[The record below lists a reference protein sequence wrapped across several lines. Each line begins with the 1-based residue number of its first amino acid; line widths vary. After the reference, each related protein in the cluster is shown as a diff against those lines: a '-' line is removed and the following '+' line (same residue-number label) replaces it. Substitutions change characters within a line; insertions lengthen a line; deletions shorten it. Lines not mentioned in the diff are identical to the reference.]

1 MNIDITNA
9 YANNL
14 KNISLS
20 IPLDCITGLTGVSGS
35 GKSSL
40 LKNTLAAYGA
50 LNFSRLK
57 TKTVQNFLVVEDIVD
72 VDEIKNLPQTLF
84 IDIVNHVTNTASTL
98 STISGIHDLL
108 REIFTHAATTYCRYC
123 GSEIQN
129 IFFQNFSK
137 NVEYISID
145 VFYNKDYNEKLAL
158 AASLGKVIKEIFYDK
173 TGSLAKTSRSRA
185 FATILVATAA
195 LSEQRFRE
203 LSRLLDATILA
214 KVQNIDE
221 PIDPLLQVSCPTCR
235 HISPRLNKSRFSF
248 NVNYD
253 EGGGKCTCCHGAG
266 KIVKIDPN
274 LLIADEDRPIL
285 QGGIHF
291 VGETGIK
298 YTTVTEV
305 FISAFCAQHG
315 IDTNAPVGGLTQDK
329 LDMLLQGAAND
340 VHFHDRVGGKKTL
353 PFEGVANYLIANSSK
368 KGPQKALSPFISKIP
383 CTHCENTRIDPSID
397 SFRLQG
403 VVLRDLLKMSLHE
416 LQNWVREFLEKDE
429 AKVISNYLR
438 KLEGR
443 LSSYEKVSCSH
454 LRLNRSSATLSGGEL
469 QRIRLCSIFN
479 SNIRNICYLLDEP
492 SSGLHYQDIDKISLL
507 FQEIRDKGN
516 TLIFVE
522 HNKKLLTSCDYIVE
536 LGAGSGSEGG
546 EVVLADYSQNINSYQ
561 TLTARYLSGN
571 MTLASTDQQVQFA
584 DTMSF
589 TNISYNNLKNVSV
602 EIPYNA
608 FTVVC
613 GISGSGKS
621 SFIKTVF
628 NNVQQNSAAYG
639 FRDVFFLKQ
648 RGIQTNKATNV
659 GMLLK
664 IMDPIAKF
672 YETQTGINRK
682 YFLPSTK
689 TGMCQYCKGTGFLMD
704 SAISHSDICP
714 HCEGRCYDPA
724 TLDHRLNGLNIHDI
738 LNIPLSKLSEVLP
751 DAETAKTSNIC
762 TRLGIGYLTLER
774 KTKSLSK
781 GEYQRVLIAR
791 YLTRNEK
798 NTLCLLDEPSK
809 GLHPDDIE
817 KMMEVIHQ
825 FTSKNNTIIAVEH
838 NPAVIYRSDYAVEFG
853 PGSGDQGGEVVYS
866 GRPNHISGTSTAQ
879 AVFEVHGQCKFP
891 SQTRKSAKNSNFSIN
906 REGIQTNFRQYSIN
920 NVSHNSD
927 DILKACKKTEGIFL
941 DAAIPNRTAL
951 FDKASED
958 SFDLNVPLM
967 FLIDFANE
975 KIRTETSVYNALNIS
990 TPIIKGFTCPS
1001 QQKSKLLSSVF
1012 NDKSAI
1018 GKCLRCRGKGEH
1030 FSLPH
1035 QLFMDGADLS
1045 RSCIRFLANSTNF
1058 KKVKKVLKKIT
1069 GLDIGK
1075 PLSQM
1080 TNEERL
1086 LFLYGHDALLK
1097 MDDNTYEE
1105 WKGLIENAVF
1115 NYKYYPDPQKNSL
1128 LTEQKVKIGCL
1139 FCKGKLLERK
1149 YADYTFCG
1157 LTFSEWLT
1165 RPAREIMHSLSHGPE
1180 SRFKDDILNKMDLLH
1195 QLCTEDIRLIDSVG
1209 KFSSSTQGLLKLLS
1223 LFVNNI
1229 YGTVIVIKNTMIL
1242 SSIQN
1247 EMIQKISKTWSES
1260 NTIVQIH

>member
-1 MNIDITNA
+1 MNINITNA

-14 KNISLS
+14 KNISLT
-20 IPLDCITGLTGVSGS
+20 IPHNCITGLTGVSGS

-40 LKNTLAAYGA
+40 LKNILAAFGA

-108 REIFTHAATTYCRYC
+108 RETFTHAATTYCRYC
-123 GSEIQN
+123 GSEIQDN
-129 IFFQNFSK
+129 FFQNFSK

-145 VFYNKDYNEKLAL
+145 VVYDKDYNEKLAL
-158 AASLGKVIKEIFYDK
+158 AASLGKVLKEIFYDK

-203 LSRLLDATILA
+203 LIRLLDATILA

-221 PIDPLLQVSCPTCR
+221 PIDPLVQVFCPTCHR
-235 HISPRLNKSRFSF
+235 ISPRLNKSRFSF
-248 NVNYD
+248 NVNYN
-253 EGGGKCTCCHGAG
+253 EGGGKCNYCNGVG
-266 KIVKIDPN
+266 KIVTIDLN
-274 LLIADEDRPIL
+274 LLIADKNRSIL

-298 YTTVTEV
+298 YTTVTAV
-305 FISAFCAQHG
+305 FISAFCAEHG
-315 IDTNAPVGGLTQDK
+315 IDTNAPVGSLTQDK
-329 LDMLLQGAAND
+329 LDLLLQGSTNN
-340 VHFHDRVGGKKTL
+340 VHFRDRVGGKKVL

-368 KGPQKALSPFISKIP
+368 KAPQKALSHFISEIP

-397 SFRLQG
+397 SFRLHG

-416 LQNWVREFLEKDE
+416 LQNWVRKFLEKDE
-429 AKVISNYLR
+429 SKFVSNYLR

-492 SSGLHYQDIDKISLL
+492 SSGLHYQDIDKISHL

-516 TLIFVE
+516 TIIFVE

-546 EVVLADYSQNINSYQ
+546 EVVLADYSQTINSYQ
-561 TLTARYLSGN
+561 TPTARYLSGN
-571 MTLASTDQQVQFA
+571 ISPASTGQQIQFA
-584 DTMSF
+584 NTISF
-589 TNISYNNLKNVSV
+589 TDISCNNLKNVSV

-628 NNVQQNSAAYG
+628 NNVQQNLAEYG
-639 FRDVFFLKQ
+639 FRDVFYLKQ
-648 RGIQTNKATNV
+648 RGIQTSKNTNV
-659 GMLLK
+659 GGLLK
-664 IMDPIAKF
+664 IMDPIAGF
-672 YETQTGINRK
+672 YEKQTGINKK
-682 YFLPSTK
+682 YFLPFTK
-689 TGMCQYCKGTGFLMD
+689 IGMCQHCKGTGFLMG
-704 SAISHSDICP
+704 SAIAHSDICP
-714 HCEGRCYDPA
+714 HCEGRCYDTT
-724 TLDHRLNGLNIHDI
+724 TLGYHYNELNIHDI
-738 LNIPLSKLSEVLP
+738 LRIPLSKLSKVLP
-751 DAETAKTSNIC
+751 HAETANISNIC
-762 TRLGIGYLTLER
+762 TRLGIGYLTLAR
-774 KTKSLSK
+774 KAKSLSK

-809 GLHPDDIE
+809 GLHPDDIK
-817 KMMEVIHQ
+817 KMMEVINQ
-825 FTSKNNTIIAVEH
+825 FTSKKNTIIAVEH
-838 NPAVIYRSDYAVEFG
+838 NPTVIYRSDYVVEIG
-853 PGSGDQGGEVVYS
+853 PGSGDQGGKIVYS
-866 GRPNHISGTSTAQ
+866 GPPHEMSETLTAQ
-879 AVFEVHGQCKFP
+879 AVLEVNGQGNFP
-891 SQTRKSAKNSNFSIN
+891 YKTRKFSKNANFSIN
-906 REGIQTNFRQYSIN
+906 REEAQTNFKQYSIN

-927 DILKACKKTEGIFL
+927 DILLACKKTEGIFL

-990 TPIIKGFTCPS
+990 TPLIKGFTCPS
-1001 QQKSKLLSSVF
+1001 QQKSKFLSSVF
-1012 NDKSAI
+1012 NDKSVI

-1035 QLFMDGADLS
+1035 ELFMDGADLS

-1058 KKVKKVLKKIT
+1058 KKAKKILKKIT

-1086 LFLYGHDALLK
+1086 LFLYGHNALLK
-1097 MDDNTYEE
+1097 MDDNTYKE

-1115 NYKYYPDPQKNSL
+1115 NYKYYPDPQKKSL
-1128 LTEQKVKIGCL
+1128 LTEQKVKISCL

-1165 RPAREIMHSLSHGPE
+1165 RPTREIMHSLSYGHE
-1180 SRFKDDILNKMDLLH
+1180 SRFKDDILNKIDLLH

-1209 KFSSSTQGLLKLLS
+1209 KFSSATQGLLKLLS

-1229 YGTVIVIKNTMIL
+1229 YGTVIVIKNTMLL